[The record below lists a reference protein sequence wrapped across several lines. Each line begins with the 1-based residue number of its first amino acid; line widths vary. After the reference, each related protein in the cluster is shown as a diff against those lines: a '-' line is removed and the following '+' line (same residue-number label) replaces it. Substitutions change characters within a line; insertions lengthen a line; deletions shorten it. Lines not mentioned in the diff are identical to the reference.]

1 MKLTVKKPFR
11 DKTDHVTV
19 YRPQEVI
26 DVEDPV
32 RAQDLIN
39 RGLCAAQETATGT
52 SDAEGPEEEPS
63 GTVSKKRKKS

>member
-19 YRPQEVI
+19 YCPQEVI

-32 RAQDLIN
+32 RAQDLID
-39 RGLCAAQETATGT
+39 RGLCAAQEPATST
-52 SDAEGPEEEPS
+52 SDAEGTEEA